1 MEKVEHRIWR
11 VGLLP
16 LILLS
21 VLFVIFASVRPAS
34 AAINGQINFQGKLT
48 NPDGTNVTDGNYSIL
63 FTLYEGGTE
72 LGGGTSVWDETQT
85 VAVDDG
91 IFRVALGSVDT
102 TLPTAVNFGNDTI
115 YLSLKV
121 GADPEMSPRIRFT
134 ASPYAFNASR
144 LDGLASGSFVQLGQ
158 VSGATGQTDAST
170 NSAIYINK
178 TSTGNQL
185 QMQSGG
191 VNVFT
196 VANAGDLT
204 FGQNA
209 AKTISVQQTSSNAG
223 GRNLTVAAGQ
233 GGAGASANAGGN
245 LVLQAGAG
253 GGTNGAGG
261 NLTLAGGAGSGSGAS
276 GTVIVKNPAN
286 STTAFVVQNATSNN
300 IFTVNTTNQQVSI
313 AAAAAPAADLVSI
326 TNAGQPVTTAGV
338 NALGITYVGGNAAVE
353 SSGLRIDYTPGG
365 TSGGTWSGMRIV
377 ASATGAANGVNEYG
391 IKLEGP
397 SSPGLGNETGIKITS
412 GWDIGIDIGSGG
424 LQMAAQ
430 DEPVTPAAGQLR
442 IYAKS
447 LAGRIILRQKG
458 PSGVATPLQP
468 SFFQNS
474 ITMCGTL
481 AAGTLTEFGTDCATQ
496 ANGTATVTITN
507 TEQYGTMMNHATGG
521 TTGNDSGIHTAAGQ
535 WFRGSQVGSNGFFF
549 AARIGTPDATQLR
562 TFVGLASQT
571 YTNQIGSDNPTGSF
585 VGFQYSTSR
594 GDAGWRFTT
603 KDGATQNLI
612 NTGITYLAGK
622 VYDIYF
628 FCPPY
633 PDNDT
638 IYWRVDNLTDST
650 TAEGSTGS
658 NLPDGATVMR
668 LVLGI
673 ETRGGGA
680 KNLRWNRVYIESDQ

>member
-1 MEKVEHRIWR
+1 MEKVERRFWR

-21 VLFVIFASVRPAS
+21 VLFVVFASVRPAS

-63 FTLYEGGTE
+63 FTIYEGGTE
-72 LGGGTSVWDETQT
+72 LGGGTVVWDETQT

-91 IFRVALGSVDT
+91 VFRVALGSVDT
-102 TLPTAVNFGNDTI
+102 TLPTAVNFGSDTI

-121 GADPEMSPRIRFT
+121 GADPEMSPRVRFT

-144 LDGLASGSFVQLGQ
+144 LGGLASGSFVQLGQ
-158 VSGATGQTDAST
+158 ISGATGQTDAST
-170 NSAIYINK
+170 NSAIFINK

-185 QMQSGG
+185 QLQSGG

-209 AKTISVQQTSSNAG
+209 AKTISVQQTSTNAA

-261 NLTLAGGAGSGSGAS
+261 NLTLAGGAGSGSGATGS
-276 GTVIVKNPAN
+276 VIVKNPAN

-300 IFTVNTTNQQVSI
+300 IFTVNTTNQQVSVT
-313 AAAAAPAADLVSI
+313 AAAAPAADLVSI
-326 TNAGQPVTTAGV
+326 SNVGQPVTTAGA
-338 NALGITYVGGNAAVE
+338 NALGINYVGGNAAVE
-353 SSGLRIDYTPGG
+353 ASGLRIDYTPGG

-377 ASATGAANGVNEYG
+377 ANATGAAAGVNEYG
-391 IKLEGP
+391 LKIEGP
-397 SSPGLGNETGIKITS
+397 SSPGAGNEVGINITS

-424 LQMAAQ
+424 LQLADQ
-430 DEPVTPAAGQLR
+430 SEPATPAAGELR

-447 LAGRIILRQKG
+447 VAGRLMLRQKG

-474 ITMCGTL
+474 IAMCGTL
-481 AAGTLTEFGTDCATQ
+481 AATTITEFGTDCATV
-496 ANGTATVTITN
+496 ANGTATRTITN
-507 TEQYGTMMNHATGG
+507 TEQYGTMMNIATGT
-521 TTGNDSGIHTAAGQ
+521 TTGNDTGIQSATGQ

-549 AARIGTPDATQLR
+549 ASRVGTPDNTSLR
-562 TFVGLASQT
+562 TYVGLASQT
-571 YTNQIGSDNPTGSF
+571 YTNHIGSDNPTGSF
-585 VGFQYSTSR
+585 AGFQYSTTR
-594 GDAGWRFTT
+594 GDTGWRFTT
-603 KDGATQNLI
+603 KDGSTQNLI
-612 NTGITYLAGK
+612 NTGIPYSAGK
-622 VYDIYF
+622 VYDLYF

-638 IYWRVDNLTDST
+638 IHWRIDNLTDGT
-650 TAEGSTGS
+650 TAEGSTTA
-658 NLPDGATVMR
+658 NLPAGATAMR
-668 LVLGI
+668 FILGI
-673 ETRGGGA
+673 ETRGGGT
-680 KNLRWNRVYIESDQ
+680 KSLRWNRIYVESDQ